1 MSPPGAAAYWGPLY
15 FQSLIRLASETH
27 PGARFT
33 AVLDCADRPGDVLA
47 SLRQGLA
54 DLVFH
59 AAGEVRAKLAAIAEA
74 KGARL
79 LAPLTADL
87 DLAAERDP
95 ETACRRLLSPGL

>member
-1 MSPPGAAAYWGPLY
+1 M
-15 FQSLIRLASETH
+15 
-27 PGARFT
+27 
-33 AVLDCADRPGDVLA
+33 LDCADRPGDVLA

-54 DLVFH
+54 ALVFH
-59 AAGEVRAKLAAIAEA
+59 AAGEVQAKLAAIAEA

-95 ETACRRLLSPGL
+95 EAACRRLLSPGL